1 MFHGP
6 DGSGEQANGTA
17 RTPVGQGLH
26 EEKDPDD
33 RPICDF
39 FAAND
44 AAFGV
49 CALIEI
55 IVKDNV
61 YKNDKSNLPTV
72 RVIKV
77 KIEA

>member
-44 AAFGV
+44 AAFV
-49 CALIEI
+49 H
-55 IVKDNV
+55 
-61 YKNDKSNLPTV
+61 
-72 RVIKV
+72 
-77 KIEA
+77 